1 VNFDLTRGYLDLV
14 VTYFC
19 IMIIVSRVEDRK
31 AVLGLFNFAYELQNG
46 KKSVICLSVC
56 LSVCLSY
63 DISLVSIWNHITH
76 WTVKS
81 VNQRPGG
88 CHAGLCPAV

>member
-1 VNFDLTRGYLDLV
+1 MNFDLTRGYLDLI

-46 KKSVICLSVC
+46 KK
-56 LSVCLSY
+56 
-63 DISLVSIWNHITH
+63 
-76 WTVKS
+76 
-81 VNQRPGG
+81 
-88 CHAGLCPAV
+88 

>member
-1 VNFDLTRGYLDLV
+1 MNFDLTRAYLDLI

-46 KKSVICLSVC
+46 KK
-56 LSVCLSY
+56 Y
-63 DISLVSIWNHITH
+63 ASLTVLCNGSCSCITD
-76 WTVKS
+76 
-81 VNQRPGG
+81 
-88 CHAGLCPAV
+88 CAL